1 MRRRFSIPGVVVLG
15 LSACEPALA
24 LPEPVCPP
32 VAVGDPDRLA
42 QCLAELRRELPLSQS
57 CICPLGY

>member
-24 LPEPVCPP
+24 LPELVCPP
-32 VAVGDPDRLA
+32 IAVGDPDRLA
-42 QCLAELRRELPLSQS
+42 ACLQGLRQELPLLQS
-57 CICPLGY
+57 CACPLGY